1 MKRRGEEN
9 EGGKIA
15 VAGGRDKG
23 RSTPVYRFK
32 EIKELKGS
40 RRLLHNSKHSRTVK

>member
-1 MKRRGEEN
+1 MKSGGEEN

-32 EIKELKGS
+32 EIKETK
-40 RRLLHNSKHSRTVK
+40 RF